1 MTRILVVEDDASLAR
16 ALTNMLSAEG
26 YAVDQVGSGEA
37 ALEVLQLE
45 PYGAV
50 VLDIGLP
57 DMSGFDLLSAFRR
70 QGGVA
75 PVLVLTA
82 RDAIA
87 DRVRGLDQGADDYL
101 SKPFDGTELLARL
114 RALIRRGAGDANP
127 QLVVGTLICD
137 PTAQTAD
144 VGGRRLNL
152 PRREWAVLLHL
163 AINSG
168 KVVPKDRLAAQV
180 FSFDDEVGPNAL
192 EVYVT
197 RLRKKLAPDG
207 PTIRNLR
214 GLGYML
220 GP

>member
-1 MTRILVVEDDASLAR
+1 M
-16 ALTNMLSAEG
+16 
-26 YAVDQVGSGEA
+26 
-37 ALEVLQLE
+37 
-45 PYGAV
+45 
-50 VLDIGLP
+50 
-57 DMSGFDLLSAFRR
+57 
-70 QGGVA
+70 
-75 PVLVLTA
+75 
-82 RDAIA
+82 
-87 DRVRGLDQGADDYL
+87 
-101 SKPFDGTELLARL
+101 
-114 RALIRRGAGDANP
+114 
-127 QLVVGTLICD
+127 
-137 PTAQTAD
+137 
-144 VGGRRLNL
+144 
-152 PRREWAVLLHL
+152 LLHL